1 MKITISCE
9 VTPQLSEAIKRL
21 HQRGLCGDTMP
32 ETIEYLISR
41 SVLAATAPAEFSS
54 GVVTASDRVITVQR
68 DVVRSD
74 GKCVDII
81 NMPAIGLVYE
91 VPGGLSD
98 HAINR
103 LVTLF
108 EMGFQKGHAHGIID
122 AQRNMKDA
130 LGLP

>member
-9 VTPQLSEAIKRL
+9 VTPQLAEAIKRL
-21 HQRGLCGDTMP
+21 HQRGLCGDTMA

-41 SVLAATAPAEFSS
+41 SVLAATATAEFSN
-54 GVVTASDRVITVQR
+54 AVIKTSERIINVQR

-81 NMPAIGLVYE
+81 NVPTIGLVYE
-91 VPGGLSD
+91 VLGGLSD
-98 HAINR
+98 EAINR